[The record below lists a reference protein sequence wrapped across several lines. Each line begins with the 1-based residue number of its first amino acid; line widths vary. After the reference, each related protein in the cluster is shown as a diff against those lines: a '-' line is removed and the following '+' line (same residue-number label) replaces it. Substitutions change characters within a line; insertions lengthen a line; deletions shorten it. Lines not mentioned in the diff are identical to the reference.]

1 MFLVPKIFYSIQV
14 YKMNIYFNVQ
24 KKTVIILILHYFSSL
39 FLIKLLESVARTCF
53 VKSIELL
60 ISFKVL
66 TIH

>member
-1 MFLVPKIFYSIQV
+1 MFLVPKILYSIQV

-24 KKTVIILILHYFSSL
+24 KKPIIILILHYFSSL

>member
-1 MFLVPKIFYSIQV
+1 MFLVPKILYSIQV

-24 KKTVIILILHYFSSL
+24 KKPIIILILHFFSSL